1 MSRSV
6 QRADIR
12 SLSHD
17 EWHKRLVAS
26 IEGAVIDGVRYPG
39 FPDESIQ
46 RQFVGS
52 SNADALGEGFNFY
65 QHVHQHLAGR
75 KHQRCKAQRYLD
87 FGSGWGRI
95 GRFFL
100 RDFERGDMAGVDID
114 EKMVGFCRDADA
126 PGLFLEIAN
135 GRPLPFA
142 DGAFRLI
149 TAYSVF
155 THLPRAL
162 FEAWMAELLR
172 VLAPGGLLVF
182 TVEPVRFLDF
192 IESIDEANCESQW
205 HQGLASYKSEL
216 PRMRAEVAQAGI
228 TYVATGGGDMRTPDV
243 YGEAG
248 VTPAYLETL
257 VKPRGRLLDYVD
269 DPARFWQAV
278 AVVQRTSRR

>member
-1 MSRSV
+1 MSRLL

-12 SLSHD
+12 QLTRD
-17 EWHKRLVAS
+17 EWRDRLVAS
-26 IEGAVIDGVRYPG
+26 VEQPVLDDLRYPG
-39 FPDESIQ
+39 FPAESIQ

-65 QHVHQHLAGR
+65 EHVHQHLLGR

-87 FGSGWGRI
+87 FGSGWARI

-114 EKMVGFCRDADA
+114 AKMVDFCREAEA

-135 GRPLPFA
+135 GQPLPFA

-155 THLPRAL
+155 THLPQPL

-182 TVEPVRFLDF
+182 TVEPERFLDF
-192 IESIDEANCESQW
+192 IGSIDETNCESQW
-205 HQGLASYKSEL
+205 HQSLASYKSEL
-216 PRMRAEVAQAGI
+216 PRMRSEVARTGI

-243 YGEAG
+243 YGEA
-248 VTPAYLETL
+248 VVSPAYLEKL
-257 VKPRGRLLDYVD
+257 VKPRGRLVDYVD
-269 DPARFWQAV
+269 DGARFWQAV